1 MDSITLCYHD
11 IVDGNDMN
19 ASGFSGAAAA
29 TYKLTEEHFRG
40 HIKAIARTAIRGSN
54 DLNTKS
60 KYHVRLTFDD
70 GGASSC
76 RIADILECYGL
87 RGYFFIPTDYIGRS
101 SFISVRQIVDLQR
114 RGHII
119 GSHSCS
125 HHGRMSHMPTER
137 LMQEWARSLATLSNL
152 IGERVTAAS
161 VPSGYYSRRVAETAA
176 LAGIRLLFTLEP
188 TIKTEIVD
196 GCVVAGRFVIRKRT
210 SAEDASA
217 IASGALLLRL
227 QQQISW
233 KAKKTL
239 KATPIYKCVRNLYF
253 DTRHKLVAS

>member
-29 TYKLTEEHFRG
+29 TYKLTEVHFRG
-40 HIKAIARTAIRGSN
+40 HIEAIARTANRGSN

-125 HHGRMSHMPTER
+125 HHGRMSHMPKER
-137 LMQEWARSLATLSNL
+137 LMQEWADHL
-152 IGERVTAAS
+152 ERIAKM
-161 VPSGYYSRRVAETAA
+161 E
-176 LAGIRLLFTLEP
+176 RLCDHMTFKSPMDMELGP
-188 TIKTEIVD
+188 D
-196 GCVVAGRFVIRKRT
+196 GCLYIIEFGTAWGNNLDSQLV
-210 SAEDASA
+210 
-217 IASGALLLRL
+217 RL
-227 QQQISW
+227 EHTGPQS
-233 KAKKTL
+233 
-239 KATPIYKCVRNLYF
+239 
-253 DTRHKLVAS
+253 